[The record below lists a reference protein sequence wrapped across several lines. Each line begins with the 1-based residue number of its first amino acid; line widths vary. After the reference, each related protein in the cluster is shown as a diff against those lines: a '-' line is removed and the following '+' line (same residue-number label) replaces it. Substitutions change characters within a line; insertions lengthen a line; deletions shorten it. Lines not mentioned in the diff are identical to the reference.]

1 MIRSGL
7 GRNDK
12 GGRLLESSAAGRAD
26 VVEGDGAGAE
36 KNEGEGEGCEGER
49 ELISVLAQEAV
60 VKVNFGDGD
69 AQIEADCGAGDASEE
84 ADKDE
89 DPSEKFGEGGEIS

>member
-69 AQIEADCGAGDASEE
+69 GKIDADRKSSHASEQ
-84 ADKDE
+84 AQKD
-89 DPSEKFGEGGEIS
+89 